1 MTRTTADVLRY
12 FDERLDAYGSSV
24 RAVDWVSEASQTVRF
39 RVLTAIGLL
48 DGATVLDVGSGLGD
62 LASFLAEYHP
72 TARYEGCDVNPR
84 MVGLARARCPG
95 ARFFVGD
102 PLAGGAEG
110 AWDWILASGIFHL
123 RDEAF
128 LRAMVPT
135 LFARARLGV
144 AFNLLSAWAPVQLP
158 DQFYAD
164 PARVL
169 DLCRTLTS
177 RCALRHDYLPHDF
190 TIYLYRDGRGVP
202 IAP

>member
-12 FDERLDAYGSSV
+12 FDERLDAYGPCV
-24 RAVDWVSEASQTVRF
+24 QAVDWVSEASQTVRF
-39 RVLTAIGLL
+39 RVLTAVGRL

-62 LASFLAEYHP
+62 LAGFLAEHHP

-84 MVGLARARCPG
+84 MVELARARFPG
-95 ARFFVGD
+95 GRFFVGD
-102 PLAGGAEG
+102 PLADGVEG
-110 AWDWILASGIFHL
+110 AWDWILGSGIFHL

-135 LFARARLGV
+135 LFSRARLGV
-144 AFNLLSAWAPVQLP
+144 AFNLLSAWAPAQLP
-158 DQFYAD
+158 DQYYAD

-169 DLCRTLTS
+169 DVCRALTS

-190 TIYLYRDGRGVP
+190 TMYLYRDGAG
-202 IAP
+202 APTTP